1 MRCGKKSLQ
10 RLGRKHGRVCCGIGP
25 GCDESPETNFG
36 QAFGPSRW
44 PGAAASALTRGGTG
58 PGFTDSGGR
67 NAVAAALDEKF
78 VAPWNKHCLVT
89 VTDLQARAKTGEGG
103 PRYRVIKSGV
113 IRPEDCPRQGRN
125 GSGTGFRSRRS
136 GGCKCECHS
145 ESGGKGDSGSGI
157 RRRQVKDARLLPLY
171 LKVLLW

>member
-25 GCDESPETNFG
+25 GCDESPETTFG

-44 PGAAASALTRGGTG
+44 AGAAASALTRGGTG
-58 PGFTDSGGR
+58 PGFTDSDGR

-78 VAPWNKHCLVT
+78 VAPWNKHCLVQVT
-89 VTDLQARAKTGEGG
+89 VWQARAETGKGG
-103 PRYRVIKSGV
+103 PRDRVIRSGV
-113 IRPEDCPRQGRN
+113 IRPEDGPGQGRN
-125 GSGTGFRSRRS
+125 GSRTGFRSRQS
-136 GGCKCECHS
+136 GGCKCHF